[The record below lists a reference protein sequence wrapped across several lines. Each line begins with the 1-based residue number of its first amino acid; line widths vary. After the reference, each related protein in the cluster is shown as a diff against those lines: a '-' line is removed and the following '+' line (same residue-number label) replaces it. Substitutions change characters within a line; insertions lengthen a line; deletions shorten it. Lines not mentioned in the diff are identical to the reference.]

1 MQAYFL
7 RTPTQAPSPNAAL
20 AAAMLAGSETCIRCV
35 PRQMDVDIPLDSDVI
50 DALQTTGSDWG
61 TRFNDILRQWL
72 KTNS

>member
-7 RTPTQAPSPNAAL
+7 RTPTLAPSPNAAL
-20 AAAMLAGSETCIRCV
+20 AAAMLADSETCMRPA
-35 PRQMDVDIPLDSDVI
+35 PRQMDVDIPLDSDVVG
-50 DALQTTGSDWG
+50 ALQATGPDWE